1 MAWSKSGGGD
11 WRQQIY
17 NNLRERNKKE
27 YENISDLI
35 QLHTRL
41 FEQSETLKA
50 EILQLTIQNEK
61 LQQSNLQLL
70 SCGGGGSGGGN
81 GGGGGGEC
89 GGTASPG
96 VVQKLEQKIY
106 KLQEELTD
114 LHRKKSENSQQLV
127 ELNQCL
133 QEREKVVAVKDNKL
147 AEYESDLMI
156 LREELAN
163 KETALADVQAI
174 NQVLRDEYQTLN
186 LAFTALEEKYR
197 KEKEENRDLIDRW
210 MAQKAKDA
218 EKLNLENDSIL
229 RKRQMLVEEQ
239 LKEAAREPRQVTMD
253 DKFACSP
260 PLCLMAVLPSKAYHK
275 FDAHDG
281 EVNSVCFSP
290 QGRILATGGVDRKLK
305 LWDIGHAVVEARG
318 ILTGSNAGVTA
329 IDFDAEES
337 LILGAS
343 NDFASRVWTV
353 ADHRLRHTLT
363 GHSGK
368 VMAARFLSESA
379 KVVTGSHDRTLKIW
393 DLRSRACIRTIF
405 AGSSCNDLVPSDSAA
420 TTIISGHFDKKIRF
434 WDTRTEQSANEVS
447 LQGKITSLSLSS
459 DGFYLLS
466 CVRDDSL
473 KILDLRKNHV
483 IHTFTGDG
491 FHVGADYTRA
501 TFSPD
506 ATYVA
511 VGSGDGA
518 LYIWNVNTAK
528 LEKTLREHTSCVV
541 ACTWH
546 PSGKSLVSCDRGK
559 KVIAWSDF

>member
-1 MAWSKSGGGD
+1 MAWGRSGSGD
-11 WRQQIY
+11 WRQHVY
-17 NNLRERNKKE
+17 YSLRERNKKE

-35 QLHTRL
+35 QLHNRL
-41 FEQSETLKA
+41 FEQSESSKT
-50 EILQLTIQNEK
+50 EVLQLTLQNEK
-61 LQQSNLQLL
+61 LRQENTQLL
-70 SCGGGGSGGGN
+70 SRGGRRVEGGGSRW
-81 GGGGGGEC
+81 
-89 GGTASPG
+89 S
-96 VVQKLEQKIY
+96 VRVMSLEQKVY

-114 LHRKKSENSQQLV
+114 LHRKKSDNSQQLV

-133 QEREKVVAVKDNKL
+133 QGRDKIVAVKENKL

-156 LREELAN
+156 LREELAS
-163 KETALADVQAI
+163 KETALTDVQAI

-218 EKLNLENDSIL
+218 EKLNVENDSIL
-229 RKRQMLVEEQ
+229 KKRQMIVEEQ
-239 LKEAAREPRQVTMD
+239 LKEAAREPKLVTMD
-253 DKFACSP
+253 DKFACTP
-260 PLCLMAVLPSKAYHK
+260 PLCLMALLPAKAYHK

-305 LWDIGHAVVEARG
+305 LWDISHSTVEAKG

-353 ADHRLRHTLT
+353 VDHRLRHTLT

-447 LQGKITSLSLSS
+447 LQGKITSLCLSS
-459 DGFYLLS
+459 ECFVTS
-466 CVRDDSL
+466 FHR
-473 KILDLRKNHV
+473 
-483 IHTFTGDG
+483 GDG

-518 LYIWNVNTAK
+518 VYIWNVNTGK
-528 LEKTLREHTSCVV
+528 LEKTLREHSSCVV
-541 ACTWH
+541 ACAWH
-546 PSGKSLVSCDRGK
+546 PNGKSLVSCDRAK

>member
-1 MAWSKSGGGD
+1 MAWNKSTEGH
-11 WRQQIY
+11 WRQTISY
-17 NNLRERNKKE
+17 RLRERNKKE
-27 YENISDLI
+27 YENISELV
-35 QLHTRL
+35 QLHNRL
-41 FEQSETLKA
+41 FEQSEALKS
-50 EILQLTIQNEK
+50 ENVQLTLQTEK
-61 LQQSNLQLL
+61 LRQENTRLL
-70 SCGGGGSGGGN
+70 SH
-81 GGGGGGEC
+81 GGGGGGGDV
-89 GGTASPG
+89 GGGGSNII
-96 VVQKLEQKIY
+96 VQALEQKLY

-114 LHRKKSENSQQLV
+114 LHRRKGENAQQLV

-133 QEREKVVAVKDNKL
+133 QERDKLMATKDNKL
-147 AEYESDLMI
+147 AEYESELLL
-156 LREELAN
+156 LREDLAA
-163 KETALADVQAI
+163 KEAVAADTLAI
-174 NQVLRDEYQTLN
+174 NQMLRDEYQTLN
-186 LAFTALEEKYR
+186 LAFNALEDKYR
-197 KEKEENRDLIDRW
+197 RAQDENRELIDRW

-218 EKLNLENDSIL
+218 ERLNLENDSAL
-229 RKRQMLVEEQ
+229 KKRQMMLEEQ
-239 LKEAAREPRQVTMD
+239 LKEAAKEPKQVTID

-260 PLCLMAVLPSKAYHK
+260 PICLTAVLPAKAYLS

-290 QGRILATGGVDRKLK
+290 QGKLLATGGGDRKLK
-305 LWDIGHAVVEARG
+305 LWDIAHSVVEARG
-318 ILTGSNAGVTA
+318 LLMGSNAGVTA

-353 ADHRLRHTLT
+353 IDHRLRHTLT

-393 DLRSRACIRTIF
+393 DLRSRACVRTIF

-434 WDTRTEQSANEVS
+434 WDTRTEQSANEVP
-447 LQGKITSLSLSS
+447 LQGKITSLSLSK
-459 DGFYLLS
+459 DGFYLLT

-473 KILDLRKNHV
+473 KILDLRKNQV

-511 VGSGDGA
+511 VGSGDGSV
-518 LYIWNVNTAK
+518 YIWNVNNGK
-528 LEKTLREHTSCVV
+528 LEKTLREHTACVV
-541 ACTWH
+541 AAAWN
-546 PSGKSLVSCDRGK
+546 PSGKSLVTCDRGK

>member
-1 MAWSKSGGGD
+1 MMAWNKSNEGD
-11 WRQQIY
+11 WRQIIY
-17 NNLRERNKKE
+17 YKLRERNKKE
-27 YENISDLI
+27 FENISDLL
-35 QLHTRL
+35 QLHNRL
-41 FEQSETLKA
+41 FEQSESLRT
-50 EILQLTIQNEK
+50 ENLQLTLQNEK
-61 LQQSNLQLL
+61 LRQANTELQSQGCG
-70 SCGGGGSGGGN
+70 SSGSEGGG
-81 GGGGGGEC
+81 
-89 GGTASPG
+89 ASSV
-96 VVQKLEQKIY
+96 VVQALEQKVY

-114 LHRKKSENSQQLV
+114 LHRRKGENAQQLV

-133 QEREKVVAVKDNKL
+133 QERDKILAVKENKL
-147 AEYESDLMI
+147 AEYESDLLI
-156 LREELAN
+156 LREDLAA
-163 KETALADVQAI
+163 KESTIADIQAV

-186 LAFTALEEKYR
+186 LAFTALEDKYR
-197 KEKEENRDLIDRW
+197 KAQEENRELIDRW

-218 EKLNLENDSIL
+218 ERLNMENDTVL
-229 RKRQMLVEEQ
+229 KKRQMMLEEQ
-239 LKEAAREPRQVTMD
+239 LKEAAREPKQVTTD

-260 PLCLMAVLPSKAYHK
+260 PICLTAVLPAKAYLK
-275 FDAHDG
+275 YDAHDG

-305 LWDIGHAVVEARG
+305 LWDINRLVEPKG
-318 ILTGSNAGVTA
+318 LLTGSNAGVTA

-343 NDFASRVWTV
+343 SDFASRVWTV
-353 ADHRLRHTLT
+353 VDHRLRHTLT

-393 DLRSRACIRTIF
+393 DLRSRSCIRTIF

-434 WDTRTEQSANEVS
+434 WDTRTEQSANEVP
-447 LQGKITSLSLSS
+447 LQGKITSLSLSR

-473 KILDLRKNHV
+473 KILDLRKNQV
-483 IHTFTGDG
+483 VNTFTGDG

-501 TFSPD
+501 AFSPD
-506 ATYVA
+506 ASYVA
-511 VGSGDGA
+511 AGSGDGTV
-518 LYIWNVNTAK
+518 YIWNVNCGK
-528 LEKTLREHTSCVV
+528 LERTLREHTACVV

-546 PSGKSLVSCDRGK
+546 PNGKSLVSCDRAK